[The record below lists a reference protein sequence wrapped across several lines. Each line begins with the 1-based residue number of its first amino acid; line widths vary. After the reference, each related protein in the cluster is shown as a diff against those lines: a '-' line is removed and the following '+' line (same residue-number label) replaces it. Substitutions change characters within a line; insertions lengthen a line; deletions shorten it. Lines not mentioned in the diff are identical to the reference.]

1 MKVYTLYIKFI
12 HTNSDKDWVFAVI
25 HHILLFFSE
34 MSKAEIFRI
43 LALCSSI
50 KLFLIVTHLEA
61 ITIEGGQINGSI

>member
-50 KLFLIVTHLEA
+50 KFFLIATHLET
-61 ITIEGGQINGSI
+61 ITTEEGQINGSV